1 MTRRSRFELC
11 MEIIG
16 LCNAP
21 GLSRSEI
28 VTKANVNSS
37 RIREILFGLIDD
49 QLLKTETRKHSPG
62 GFRLN
67 TDYLIRTREGDELI
81 KDFKDV
87 RKRISTEGSQEARG
101 IQRSK
106 V

>member
-1 MTRRSRFELC
+1 MARRSRFELC
-11 MEIIG
+11 MEIIA
-16 LCNAP
+16 LCNHP
-21 GLSRSEI
+21 GLSRSGL

-37 RIREILFGLIDD
+37 KIREILFGLIDD
-49 QLLKTETRKHSPG
+49 KLLKTETRKHSPG

-67 TDYLIRTREGDELI
+67 TDFYIRTREGDSLI
-81 KDFKDV
+81 KDFNEVK
-87 RKRISTEGSQEARG
+87 KRISTEGSQGARG